1 MTLNQLFTHLQIR
14 QISKDRLSAEKYIF
28 AQHKSTNSLYINSQK
43 LSNSKSNST
52 LSPTSL
58 YPGAKLKNLRL
69 LKKASSIASKAT
81 SKVKNP
87 SKRKISKDKR
97 TSKYLESKKVAAKP
111 TMSFEPS
118 GTGFHYVNNASSLNY
133 KKETPIHN
141 SVMSY
146 IPINKRNSSMEELK
160 QKSESFGKGHKRSN
174 IEQKASYMTMTTG
187 YANLDFDNSLS
198 PDGKGK
204 TKNTKDKLKNLTTT
218 LGTGASR
225 NATTKALISGG
236 NISKSSKNSNL
247 KSPQYF
253 SQGLSSYYPKKKKYS
268 YLTK

>member
-1 MTLNQLFTHLQIR
+1 M
-14 QISKDRLSAEKYIF
+14 
-28 AQHKSTNSLYINSQK
+28 
-43 LSNSKSNST
+43 
-52 LSPTSL
+52 SPTSL
-58 YPGAKLKNLRL
+58 YNGAKIKNLRL
-69 LKKASSIASKAT
+69 LKKTSSIASKGI
-81 SKVKNP
+81 SKPKNA

-97 TSKYLESKKVAAKP
+97 TSKYLDIKKQAANS
-111 TMSFEPS
+111 TLSFEPTA
-118 GTGFHYVNNASSLNY
+118 TGFQYASSASTLSY
-133 KKETPIHN
+133 KKDKPIHN

-160 QKSESFGKGHKRSN
+160 QKAESLVKGHKRAN
-174 IEQKASYMTMTTG
+174 LEQKASYMTMTTG
-187 YANLDFDNSLS
+187 YANLDFENSLS
-198 PDGKGK
+198 PTEKGK

-225 NATTKALISGG
+225 NSATKALISGG
-236 NISKSSKNSNL
+236 NVSKSSKNSNL